1 MRGWRSL
8 LPILVFTVLYAAVS
22 LSVTNSYYQLVMTL
36 VPVWA
41 VFGLSWNLLS
51 GYTGLI
57 SFGHAAFFGVGA
69 YAVALGQ
76 IYFDLSPWIL
86 IPIAAMLGGA
96 AGLLIGFPTFRL
108 QGHYFA
114 LAMLAYPLAILYV
127 FEWLG
132 FQEITLPI
140 KRDNPIAYMQFA
152 DPRLYTLLAL
162 AMMLGTILLTRAI
175 ERSRFG
181 MALLAIKQNEAA
193 AEAAGINTLAW
204 KLRAISMSGTIA
216 GAIGGFYAV
225 VLLVVTPQSV
235 FGMLVSAQALTV
247 AMFGGVGTVWGPV
260 IGSVILIP
268 LAETLNAEAG
278 SRLPGIQGVIFG
290 LAIVCVILVAPEGLF
305 WKVRDFLRKRSA
317 PAMATPPNAPD
328 LASAAV
334 PATPLP
340 FRPERSRGIGRGT
353 GRGTGDVVL
362 EVRNLSRSFGGLK
375 AVQDVSFKLRRN
387 EILGII
393 GPNGAGKTTLFN
405 LLNGFLRP
413 GTGEILLD
421 GRDMSGR
428 KPHEL
433 CEAGIGRTFQIMR
446 PFQRMSISDNV
457 MVGAY
462 VRSRTDAEA
471 RQLAADAIARVG
483 LSEIADRIAGQLTT
497 KELRLME
504 LARALAGQPRVL
516 LLDETLAGLGHDEAN
531 EVVAVIQRLARDG
544 MTIAVIEH
552 TMQAMVRLVDSFLV
566 LDHGA
571 VIVEGEPE
579 AVTRDSRVIEA
590 YLGKKW
596 VAHAPH

>member
-1 MRGWRSL
+1 MREWRSL
-8 LPILVFTVLYAAVS
+8 LPIIIFTALYAALS

-41 VFGLSWNLLS
+41 IFGLSWNLLS

-69 YAVALGQ
+69 YAVVLGQ
-76 IYFDLSPWIL
+76 VHFDLSPWIM
-86 IPIAAMLGGA
+86 IPIAAVLGGI
-96 AGLLIGFPTFRL
+96 AGLLIGLPTFRL

-132 FQEITLPI
+132 LQEVTLPI
-140 KRDNPIAYMQFA
+140 KRENAAAYMQFS
-152 DPRLYTLLAL
+152 DHRVYTLLAL
-162 AMMLGTILLTRAI
+162 AMMFATILLTRAV

-204 KLRAISMSGTIA
+204 KLRAVTLSGAIA

-278 SRLPGIQGVIFG
+278 SRFPGIQGVIYG
-290 LAIVCVILVAPEGLF
+290 LAIICVILLAPEGLF
-305 WKVRDFLRKRSA
+305 WKIRDFWRKRSA
-317 PAMATPPNAPD
+317 APVTVNPGARD
-328 LASAAV
+328 ITTAV
-334 PATPLP
+334 PADLVPL
-340 FRPERSRGIGRGT
+340 RPKRSA
-353 GRGTGDVVL
+353 GTGDVVL

-375 AVQDVSFKLRRN
+375 AVQDVSFKLRQS

-413 GTGEILLD
+413 DTGQVLLD
-421 GRDMSGR
+421 GREMAGR

-446 PFQRMSISDNV
+446 PFLRMSISDNV
-457 MVGAY
+457 VVGAY
-462 VRSRTDAEA
+462 VRAKTDNKAK
-471 RQLAADAIARVG
+471 QLAADAIARVG
-483 LSEIADRIAGQLTT
+483 LSDIAGRIAGELTT

-504 LARALAGQPRVL
+504 LARALAGQPRIL

-544 MTIAVIEH
+544 MTIAIIEH

>member
-1 MRGWRSL
+1 MQGSRSL
-8 LPILVFTVLYAAVS
+8 LPILVFTALYAALS
-22 LSVTNSYYQLVMTL
+22 LSVTNSYYQLVLTL

-57 SFGHAAFFGVGA
+57 SFGHAAFFGIGA
-69 YAVALGQ
+69 YVTALGQ
-76 IYFDLSPWIL
+76 IYFDLSPWVL
-86 IPIAAMLGGA
+86 IPIAAMFGGV

-132 FQEITLPI
+132 FQEVTLPI

-162 AMMLGTILLTRAI
+162 AMMLGTILLTRMI
-175 ERSRFG
+175 EKSRFG

-193 AEAAGINTLAW
+193 AEAAGIDTLAW
-204 KLRAISMSGTIA
+204 KLRAITLSGAIA

-278 SRLPGIQGVIFG
+278 SRFPGIQGVIFG
-290 LAIVCVILVAPEGLF
+290 LAIISVILVAPEGLF
-305 WKVRDFLRKRSA
+305 WKLRDFRRKRPASQALATSSA
-317 PAMATPPNAPD
+317 PAQLAAAPITAAKPP
-328 LASAAV
+328 
-334 PATPLP
+334 
-340 FRPERSRGIGRGT
+340 RPERSQGSD
-353 GRGTGDVVL
+353 DVVL
-362 EVRNLSRSFGGLK
+362 EIRNLSRSFGGLK
-375 AVQDVSFKLRRN
+375 AVQNVSFKLRRN

-446 PFQRMSISDNV
+446 PFLRMSISDNV
-457 MVGAY
+457 VVGAY
-462 VRSRTDAEA
+462 VRAKTDAEA
-471 RQLAADAIARVG
+471 RQLAAEAIARVG
-483 LSEIADRIAGQLTT
+483 LSEIAERVASELTT

-504 LARALAGQPRVL
+504 LARALAGQPRIL

-544 MTIAVIEH
+544 MTIAIIEH

-579 AVTRDSRVIEA
+579 AITRDSRVIEA

-596 VAHAPH
+596 MAHAPH

>member
-1 MRGWRSL
+1 MTMQGLRSL
-8 LPILVFTVLYAAVS
+8 LPVLAFAVLYAAVS
-22 LSVTNSYYQLVMTL
+22 LSVSNSYYQLVLTL

-57 SFGHAAFFGVGA
+57 SFGHAAFFGIGA
-69 YAVALGQ
+69 YATALGQ
-76 IYFDLSPWIL
+76 IYFDLSPWL
-86 IPIAAMLGGA
+86 SIPIAAMLGGI

-140 KRDNPIAYMQFA
+140 KRDNPIAYMQFG

-162 AMMLGTILLTRAI
+162 AMMVATILLTRVV

-181 MALLAIKQNEAA
+181 MALLAIKQNAAA

-204 KLRAISMSGTIA
+204 KLRAITLSGAIA

-278 SRLPGIQGVIFG
+278 ARFPGIQGVIFG
-290 LAIVCVILVAPEGLF
+290 LAIVCVILLAPEGLF
-305 WKVRDFLRKRSA
+305 WKLRDLLRRRSGSRSVRLAQA
-317 PAMATPPNAPD
+317 PQ
-328 LASAAV
+328 LSAATAAAIPP
-334 PATPLP
+334 PAP
-340 FRPERSRGIGRGT
+340 RQRSSEAD
-353 GRGTGDVVL
+353 DVVL

-375 AVQDVSFKLRRN
+375 AVQDVSFKLRKN

-405 LLNGFLRP
+405 LVNGFLRP
-413 GTGEILLD
+413 DTGEVLID
-421 GRDMSGR
+421 GRNMSGH
-428 KPHEL
+428 KPHVL
-433 CEAGIGRTFQIMR
+433 CTAGIGRTFQVMR
-446 PFQRMSISDNV
+446 PFLRMSILDNV
-457 MVGAY
+457 VVGAY
-462 VRSRTDAEA
+462 VRAATDAQARRLATEA
-471 RQLAADAIARVG
+471 IERVG
-483 LSEIADRIAGQLTT
+483 LSAVADRLAGELST

-504 LARALAGQPRVL
+504 LARALAGQPRIL
-516 LLDETLAGLGHDEAN
+516 LLDETLAGLGHGEAD
-531 EVVAVIQRLARDG
+531 EVVAVLQRLARNG
-544 MTIAVIEH
+544 MTIAIIEH

-571 VIVEGEPE
+571 VITEGEPE
-579 AVTRDSRVIEA
+579 AVTRDVRVIEA

>member
-1 MRGWRSL
+1 MMMRGWRSL
-8 LPILVFTVLYAAVS
+8 LPILVFTALYAVVS

-41 VFGLSWNLLS
+41 IFGLSWNLLS

-69 YAVALGQ
+69 YTVVLCQ
-76 IYFDLSPWIL
+76 IHFDLSPWIT
-86 IPIAAMLGGA
+86 IPVAAVLGGI

-132 FQEITLPI
+132 LQEVTLPI

-152 DPRLYTLLAL
+152 DHRLYTLLAL
-162 AMMLGTILLTRAI
+162 AMMLATILLTRAV

-204 KLRAISMSGTIA
+204 KLRAVTLSGAIA

-278 SRLPGIQGVIFG
+278 SRFPGIQGVIYG
-290 LAIVCVILVAPEGLF
+290 LAIICVILLAPEGLF

-317 PAMATPPNAPD
+317 SPAAATPSPPD
-328 LASAAV
+328 VPVAAAVSAA
-334 PATPLP
+334 PAPA
-340 FRPERSRGIGRGT
+340 RAKRSV
-353 GRGTGDVVL
+353 GTGDVVL

-375 AVQDVSFKLRRN
+375 AVQDVSFKLRQN

-421 GRDMSGR
+421 GREMSGR

-446 PFQRMSISDNV
+446 PFLRMSISDNV
-457 MVGAY
+457 VVGAY
-462 VRSRTDAEA
+462 VRAGTDAEA
-471 RQLAADAIARVG
+471 RKLAADAIARVG
-483 LSEIADRIAGQLTT
+483 LSEIAERIAGELTT

-504 LARALAGQPRVL
+504 LARALAGQPRIL
-516 LLDETLAGLGHDEAN
+516 LLDETLAGLGHDEAD

-544 MTIAVIEH
+544 ITIAIIEH

-596 VAHAPH
+596 MAHAPH

>member
-1 MRGWRSL
+1 MPRFRSL
-8 LPILVFTVLYAAVS
+8 LPAIIFTIVYAVVS
-22 LSVTNSYYQLVMTL
+22 LSVTNSYYQLVLTL

-57 SFGHAAFFGVGA
+57 SFGHAAFFGIGA
-69 YAVALGQ
+69 YTTALGQ
-76 IYFDLSPWIL
+76 IYFDLSPWLL
-86 IPIAAMLGGA
+86 IPIAAMLGGI
-96 AGLLIGFPTFRL
+96 AGLLVGFPTFRL

-132 FQEITLPI
+132 FQEVTLPM
-140 KRDNPIAYMQFA
+140 KRDAPIAYMQFG
-152 DPRLYTLLAL
+152 DPRIYTLVAL
-162 AMMLGTILLTRAI
+162 AIMLATIILTRII
-175 ERSRFG
+175 EQSRFG

-204 KLRAISMSGTIA
+204 KLRAITLS
-216 GAIGGFYAV
+216 GAIAAAIGAFYAQ

-268 LAETLNAEAG
+268 LAEILHAEAG
-278 SRLPGIQGVIFG
+278 DRFPGIQGVIFG
-290 LAIVCVILVAPEGLF
+290 FAIICVILVAPEGLF
-305 WKVRDFLRKRSA
+305 WKLRDLLRKRFAKTTTA
-317 PAMATPPNAPD
+317 PTPAASHALQPTAAT
-328 LASAAV
+328 V
-334 PATPLP
+334 TPLP
-340 FRPERSRGIGRGT
+340 LARKRAATSEI
-353 GRGTGDVVL
+353 VL

-375 AVQDVSFKLRRN
+375 AVQNVSFTLHKN

-413 GTGEILLD
+413 DGGEVLIG
-421 GRDMSGR
+421 GRNMSGER
-428 KPHEL
+428 PHTI
-433 CEAGIGRTFQIMR
+433 CEAGIGRTFQVMR
-446 PFQRMSISDNV
+446 PFLRMSISDNV
-457 MVGAY
+457 IVGAY
-462 VRSRTDAEA
+462 VRAKTEDEA
-471 RQLAADAIARVG
+471 RKLAADAIARVG
-483 LSEIADRIAGQLTT
+483 LSDAADRVAGELST

-504 LARALAGQPRVL
+504 LARALAGQPRIL
-516 LLDETLAGLGHDEAN
+516 LLDETLAGLGHGEAD
-531 EVVAVIQRLARDG
+531 EVVAVIQQLARDG
-544 MTIAVIEH
+544 ITIAIIEH
-552 TMQAMVRLVDSFLV
+552 TMQAMVRLVDSFVV

-571 VIVEGEPE
+571 VITEGEPE
-579 AVTRDSRVIEA
+579 VVTRDNRVIEA

>member
-1 MRGWRSL
+1 MMRGWRSL
-8 LPILVFTVLYAAVS
+8 LPILVFTALYAAVS

-41 VFGLSWNLLS
+41 IFGLSWNLLS

-69 YAVALGQ
+69 YTVVLSQ
-76 IYFDLSPWIL
+76 VYFDLSPWVT
-86 IPIAAMLGGA
+86 IPIAAVLGGI

-132 FQEITLPI
+132 LQEVTLPI
-140 KRDNPIAYMQFA
+140 KRDNPFAYMQFA

-204 KLRAISMSGTIA
+204 KLRAVTLSGAIA
-216 GAIGGFYAV
+216 GAVGGFYAV

-278 SRLPGIQGVIFG
+278 SRFPGIQGVIYG
-290 LAIVCVILVAPEGLF
+290 LAIICVILLAPEGLF

-317 PAMATPPNAPD
+317 PAAAATANAPD
-328 LASAAV
+328 VSVAAAI
-334 PATPLP
+334 PAAPAP
-340 FRPERSRGIGRGT
+340 ARAKRPA
-353 GRGTGDVVL
+353 GTGDVVL

-421 GRDMSGR
+421 GREMSGR

-446 PFQRMSISDNV
+446 PFLRMSISDNV
-457 MVGAY
+457 VVGAY
-462 VRSRTDAEA
+462 VRARTDAEA
-471 RQLAADAIARVG
+471 RKLAADAIARVG
-483 LSEIADRIAGQLTT
+483 LSDISERIAGELTT

-504 LARALAGQPRVL
+504 LARALAGQPRIL
-516 LLDETLAGLGHDEAN
+516 LLDETLAGLGHDEAD

-544 MTIAVIEH
+544 MTIAIIEH

-596 VAHAPH
+596 MAHASN

>member
-1 MRGWRSL
+1 MPQFRSL
-8 LPILVFTVLYAAVS
+8 LPAIVFTIAYAVVS
-22 LSVTNSYYQLVMTL
+22 LSVTNSYYQLVLTL

-57 SFGHAAFFGVGA
+57 SFGHAAFFGIGA
-69 YAVALGQ
+69 YTTALGQ
-76 IYFDLSPWIL
+76 IYFDLPPWLL
-86 IPIAAMLGGA
+86 IPVAAMLGGI

-132 FQEITLPI
+132 FQEVTLPM
-140 KRDNPIAYMQFA
+140 KREAPIAYMQFG
-152 DPRLYTLLAL
+152 DPRIYTLLAL
-162 AMMLGTILLTRAI
+162 AIMLATIVLTRII
-175 ERSRFG
+175 EQSRFG

-204 KLRAISMSGTIA
+204 KLRAITLS
-216 GAIGGFYAV
+216 GAIAAAIGAFYAQ

-268 LAETLNAEAG
+268 LAEILHAEAG
-278 SRLPGIQGVIFG
+278 DRFPGIQGVIFG
-290 LAIVCVILVAPEGLF
+290 FAIICVILVAPEGLF
-305 WKVRDFLRKRSA
+305 WKLRDLLRKRFAEAATAPTPATPHASQPAEAAVTPLPLGRKRSA
-317 PAMATPPNAPD
+317 T
-328 LASAAV
+328 S
-334 PATPLP
+334 
-340 FRPERSRGIGRGT
+340 G
-353 GRGTGDVVL
+353 VVL
-362 EVRNLSRSFGGLK
+362 EVRSLSRSFGGLK
-375 AVQDVSFKLRRN
+375 AVQNVSFKLHRN

-413 GTGEILLD
+413 DQGAVLID
-421 GRDMSGR
+421 GRNMSGER
-428 KPHEL
+428 PHTI

-457 MVGAY
+457 VVGAY
-462 VRSRTDAEA
+462 VRAKTEGEA
-471 RQLAADAIARVG
+471 RKLAADAVARVG
-483 LSEIADRIAGQLTT
+483 LSGVADRLAGELST

-504 LARALAGQPRVL
+504 LARALAGQPRIL
-516 LLDETLAGLGHDEAN
+516 LLDETLAGLGHGEAD
-531 EVVAVIQRLARDG
+531 EVVAVIQQLARDG
-544 MTIAVIEH
+544 ITIAIIEH
-552 TMQAMVRLVDSFLV
+552 TMQAMVRLVDSFVV

-571 VIVEGEPE
+571 VITEGEPE
-579 AVTRDSRVIEA
+579 IVTRDNRVIEA

>member
-1 MRGWRSL
+1 MQGLRSL
-8 LPILVFTVLYAAVS
+8 LPILVFTALYAALS

-57 SFGHAAFFGVGA
+57 SFGHAAFFGIGA
-69 YAVALGQ
+69 YATALGQ
-76 IYFDLSPWIL
+76 IYFDLSPWAL
-86 IPIAAMLGGA
+86 IPVAAMLGGL

-114 LAMLAYPLAILYV
+114 LAMLAYPLAILFV

-132 FQEITLPI
+132 FQEVTLPI

-152 DPRLYTLLAL
+152 DPRLYTLVAL
-162 AMMLGTILLTRAI
+162 AMMLATILLTRAI
-175 ERSRFG
+175 ENSRFG
-181 MALLAIKQNEAA
+181 MALRAIKQNEAA
-193 AEAAGINTLAW
+193 AEAAGIDTLAW
-204 KLRAISMSGTIA
+204 KLRAITLSGAVA

-235 FGMLVSAQALTV
+235 FGMLMSAQALTV

-290 LAIVCVILVAPEGLF
+290 LAIICVILVAPEGLF
-305 WKVRDFLRKRSA
+305 WKVRDLLRKRSA
-317 PAMATPPNAPD
+317 PQVAASPRAPD
-328 LASAAV
+328 IVLAAADIAV
-334 PATPLP
+334 PK
-340 FRPERSRGIGRGT
+340 RSRPQRSQETEDI
-353 GRGTGDVVL
+353 VL
-362 EVRNLSRSFGGLK
+362 EVRNLSRAFGGLK

-393 GPNGAGKTTLFN
+393 GPNGAGKTTVFN

-413 GTGEILLD
+413 DHGEILID
-421 GRDMSGR
+421 GRNMSGR

-433 CEAGIGRTFQIMR
+433 SEAGIGRTFQIMR
-446 PFQRMSISDNV
+446 PFLRMSIADNV
-457 MVGAY
+457 VVGAY
-462 VRSRTDAEA
+462 VRTGTDAAA
-471 RQLAADAIARVG
+471 RQLAAEAIARVG
-483 LSEIADRIAGQLTT
+483 LSDISERVAGELTT

-504 LARALAGQPRVL
+504 LARALAGQPRIL

-531 EVVAVIQRLARDG
+531 EVVAVIQRLAQGG
-544 MTIAVIEH
+544 MTIAIIEH

-571 VIVEGEPE
+571 VVVEGEPE

-596 VAHAPH
+596 VAYAPR

>member
-1 MRGWRSL
+1 MTMRGWRSL
-8 LPILVFTVLYAAVS
+8 LPILVFTALYAAVS

-41 VFGLSWNLLS
+41 IFGLSWNLLS

-69 YAVALGQ
+69 YTVVLCQ
-76 IYFDLSPWIL
+76 IHFDLSPWVT
-86 IPIAAMLGGA
+86 IPIAAVLGGI

-132 FQEITLPI
+132 LQEVTLPI

-152 DPRLYTLLAL
+152 DHRLYTLLAL

-204 KLRAISMSGTIA
+204 KLRAVTLSGAIA
-216 GAIGGFYAV
+216 GAVGGFYAV

-278 SRLPGIQGVIFG
+278 SRFPGIQGVIYG
-290 LAIVCVILVAPEGLF
+290 LAIICVILLAPEGLF

-317 PAMATPPNAPD
+317 SPAAAKPSAPD
-328 LASAAV
+328 VPVAAAV
-334 PATPLP
+334 AAAPAPT
-340 FRPERSRGIGRGT
+340 RAKRCT
-353 GRGTGDVVL
+353 GTGDVVL

-375 AVQDVSFKLRRN
+375 AVQDVSFKLRQN

-421 GRDMSGR
+421 GREMSGR

-446 PFQRMSISDNV
+446 PFLRMSISDNV
-457 MVGAY
+457 VVGAY
-462 VRSRTDAEA
+462 VRAKTDAEA
-471 RQLAADAIARVG
+471 RKLATDAIARVG
-483 LSEIADRIAGQLTT
+483 LSEIAERIAGELTT

-504 LARALAGQPRVL
+504 LARALAGQPRIL
-516 LLDETLAGLGHDEAN
+516 LLDETLAGLGHDEAD

-544 MTIAVIEH
+544 MTIAIIEH

-596 VAHAPH
+596 MAHAPH

>member
-1 MRGWRSL
+1 MRALRTL
-8 LPILVFTVLYAAVS
+8 LPVIVLAALYAAVS
-22 LSVTNSYYQLVMTL
+22 LTVTNSYYQLILTL

-41 VFGLSWNLLS
+41 IFGLSWNLLS

-57 SFGHAAFFGVGA
+57 SFGHAAFFGIGA
-69 YAVALGQ
+69 YATALGQ
-76 IYFDLSPWIL
+76 IYLDLPPWVL
-86 IPIAAMLGGA
+86 IPIAAMLGGI

-140 KRDNPIAYMQFA
+140 KRESPIAYMQFS
-152 DPRLYTLLAL
+152 DPRSYTLLAL
-162 AMMLGTILLTRAI
+162 AMLFATILLTLLV

-204 KLRAISMSGTIA
+204 KLRAIALSGAIA

-260 IGSVILIP
+260 IGSAILIP

-278 SRLPGIQGVIFG
+278 SRIPGIQGVIFG
-290 LAIVCVILVAPEGLF
+290 LAIICVILLAPEGLF
-305 WKVRDFLRKRSA
+305 WKIRDLSRKRPASSSPAPSAAQAHSTAEIVPFKSA
-317 PAMATPPNAPD
+317 PRERP
-328 LASAAV
+328 SAA
-334 PATPLP
+334 
-340 FRPERSRGIGRGT
+340 
-353 GRGTGDVVL
+353 GDIIL
-362 EVRNLSRSFGGLK
+362 DVRNLSRAFGGLK

-405 LLNGFLRP
+405 LLNGFLKP
-413 GTGEILLD
+413 DAGEVLID

-433 CEAGIGRTFQIMR
+433 CEAGIGRTFQVMR
-446 PFQRMSISDNV
+446 PFLRMSVFDNV
-457 MVGAY
+457 VVGTY
-462 VRSRTDAEA
+462 VRAESDVEA
-471 RQLAADAIARVG
+471 GKLAADAIARVG
-483 LSEIADRIAGQLTT
+483 LSDIADRVAGELTT
-497 KELRLME
+497 KELRLTE
-504 LARALAGQPRVL
+504 LARALAGQPRIL

-544 MTIAVIEH
+544 MTIAIIEH

-579 AVTRDSRVIEA
+579 TVTRDARVIEA

-596 VAHAPH
+596 VAYAPH

>member
-1 MRGWRSL
+1 
-8 LPILVFTVLYAAVS
+8 
-22 LSVTNSYYQLVMTL
+22 
-36 VPVWA
+36 
-41 VFGLSWNLLS
+41 
-51 GYTGLI
+51 
-57 SFGHAAFFGVGA
+57 
-69 YAVALGQ
+69 
-76 IYFDLSPWIL
+76 
-86 IPIAAMLGGA
+86 
-96 AGLLIGFPTFRL
+96 
-108 QGHYFA
+108 
-114 LAMLAYPLAILYV
+114 
-127 FEWLG
+127 
-132 FQEITLPI
+132 
-140 KRDNPIAYMQFA
+140 
-152 DPRLYTLLAL
+152 
-162 AMMLGTILLTRAI
+162 
-175 ERSRFG
+175 
-181 MALLAIKQNEAA
+181 
-193 AEAAGINTLAW
+193 
-204 KLRAISMSGTIA
+204 
-216 GAIGGFYAV
+216 
-225 VLLVVTPQSV
+225 
-235 FGMLVSAQALTV
+235 MLVSAQALTV

-278 SRLPGIQGVIFG
+278 SRFPGIQGVIFG
-290 LAIVCVILVAPEGLF
+290 LAIVSVILVAPEGLF
-305 WKVRDFLRKRSA
+305 WKVRDVLRKRSA
-317 PAMATPPNAPD
+317 PPIATAPSAPD
-328 LASAAV
+328 LAVAAAILSP
-334 PATPLP
+334 PAPS
-340 FRPERSRGIGRGT
+340 RPERA
-353 GRGTGDVVL
+353 RGTGDVVL
-362 EVRNLSRSFGGLK
+362 DVRNLSRSFGGLK
-375 AVQDVSFKLRRN
+375 AVQDVSFKLRQN

-405 LLNGFLRP
+405 LLNGLLRP
-413 GTGEILLD
+413 ATGEILLD

-471 RQLAADAIARVG
+471 RRLAADAIARVG
-483 LSEIADRIAGQLTT
+483 LTGIAERIAGKLTT

-531 EVVAVIQRLARDG
+531 EVVAVIQQLARDG
-544 MTIAVIEH
+544 MTIAIIEH

-596 VAHAPH
+596 VAHAAH

>member
-1 MRGWRSL
+1 MMRGWRSL
-8 LPILVFTVLYAAVS
+8 LPILVFTALYAAVS

-41 VFGLSWNLLS
+41 IFGLSWNLLS

-69 YAVALGQ
+69 YTVVLSQ
-76 IYFDLSPWIL
+76 IYFDLSPWVT
-86 IPIAAMLGGA
+86 IPIAAVLGGI

-132 FQEITLPI
+132 LQEVTLPI

-152 DPRLYTLLAL
+152 DHRLYTLLAL
-162 AMMLGTILLTRAI
+162 AMMLATILLTRAV

-204 KLRAISMSGTIA
+204 KLRAVTLSGAIA
-216 GAIGGFYAV
+216 GAVGGFYAV

-278 SRLPGIQGVIFG
+278 SRFPGIQGVIYG
-290 LAIVCVILVAPEGLF
+290 LAIICVILLAPEGLF

-317 PAMATPPNAPD
+317 PPAAATPSAPD
-328 LASAAV
+328 VPVAAAV
-334 PATPLP
+334 PAAPA
-340 FRPERSRGIGRGT
+340 PERAKRSV
-353 GRGTGDVVL
+353 GTGDVVL

-375 AVQDVSFKLRRN
+375 AVQDVSFKLRQN

-421 GRDMSGR
+421 GREMSGR

-446 PFQRMSISDNV
+446 PFLRMSISDNV
-457 MVGAY
+457 VVGAY
-462 VRSRTDAEA
+462 VRAKTDAEA

-483 LSEIADRIAGQLTT
+483 LSEIAERIAGELTT

-504 LARALAGQPRVL
+504 LARALAGQPRIL
-516 LLDETLAGLGHDEAN
+516 LLDETLAGLGHDEAD

-544 MTIAVIEH
+544 MTIAIIEH

-596 VAHAPH
+596 MAHAPH

>member
-1 MRGWRSL
+1 MTMRGWRSL
-8 LPILVFTVLYAAVS
+8 LPIIVFAALYAAVS

-41 VFGLSWNLLS
+41 IFGLSWNLLS

-69 YAVALGQ
+69 YAVVLGQ
-76 IYFDLSPWIL
+76 IHFDLSPWIM
-86 IPIAAMLGGA
+86 IPIAAVLGGV

-132 FQEITLPI
+132 LQEVTLPI

-152 DPRLYTLLAL
+152 DHRLYTLLAL
-162 AMMLGTILLTRAI
+162 AMMLATILLTRAI

-193 AEAAGINTLAW
+193 AEAAGINTLVW
-204 KLRAISMSGTIA
+204 KLRAVTLSGAIA
-216 GAIGGFYAV
+216 GAVGGFYAV

-278 SRLPGIQGVIFG
+278 SRFPGIQGVIYG
-290 LAIVCVILVAPEGLF
+290 LAIICVILLAPEGLF

-317 PAMATPPNAPD
+317 PPAAAKPRAPD
-328 LASAAV
+328 V
-334 PATPLP
+334 PAVVPVP
-340 FRPERSRGIGRGT
+340 VIPMPSRPKRSV
-353 GRGTGDVVL
+353 GTGDVVL

-375 AVQDVSFKLRRN
+375 AVQGVSFKLRQN

-421 GRDMSGR
+421 GREMSGR

-446 PFQRMSISDNV
+446 PFLRMSISDNV
-457 MVGAY
+457 VVGAY
-462 VRSRTDAEA
+462 VRAKTDAEA
-471 RQLAADAIARVG
+471 RQLAADAITRVG
-483 LSEIADRIAGQLTT
+483 LSAIADRIAGELTT

-504 LARALAGQPRVL
+504 LARALAGQPRIL

-544 MTIAVIEH
+544 MTIAIIEH

>member
-1 MRGWRSL
+1 
-8 LPILVFTVLYAAVS
+8 
-22 LSVTNSYYQLVMTL
+22 
-36 VPVWA
+36 
-41 VFGLSWNLLS
+41 
-51 GYTGLI
+51 
-57 SFGHAAFFGVGA
+57 
-69 YAVALGQ
+69 
-76 IYFDLSPWIL
+76 
-86 IPIAAMLGGA
+86 
-96 AGLLIGFPTFRL
+96 
-108 QGHYFA
+108 
-114 LAMLAYPLAILYV
+114 
-127 FEWLG
+127 
-132 FQEITLPI
+132 
-140 KRDNPIAYMQFA
+140 
-152 DPRLYTLLAL
+152 
-162 AMMLGTILLTRAI
+162 
-175 ERSRFG
+175 

-204 KLRAISMSGTIA
+204 KLRAVTLSGAIA
-216 GAIGGFYAV
+216 GAVGGFYAV

-278 SRLPGIQGVIFG
+278 SRFPGIQGVIYG
-290 LAIVCVILVAPEGLF
+290 LAIICVILLAPEGLF
-305 WKVRDFLRKRSA
+305 WRVRDFLRRRSA
-317 PAMATPPNAPD
+317 PVAVTPSASDVPVAAPV
-328 LASAAV
+328 AAA
-334 PATPLP
+334 PMPW
-340 FRPERSRGIGRGT
+340 RPKRSV
-353 GRGTGDVVL
+353 GTGDVVL
-362 EVRNLSRSFGGLK
+362 EVRNVSRSFGGLK
-375 AVQDVSFKLRRN
+375 AVQDVSFKLRQN

-446 PFQRMSISDNV
+446 PFLRMSISDNV
-457 MVGAY
+457 VVGAY
-462 VRSRTDAEA
+462 VRAKTDAEA
-471 RQLAADAIARVG
+471 RQLATHAIARVG
-483 LSEIADRIAGQLTT
+483 LSEIADRIAGELTT

-504 LARALAGQPRVL
+504 LARALAGQPRIL

-531 EVVAVIQRLARDG
+531 EVVAVIQRLAREG
-544 MTIAVIEH
+544 MTIAIIEH

-571 VIVEGEPE
+571 VIVEGKPE

>member
-1 MRGWRSL
+1 MQNLRSL
-8 LPILVFTVLYAAVS
+8 LPILIFTALYAALS

-41 VFGLSWNLLS
+41 IFGLSWNLLS

-69 YAVALGQ
+69 YAVVLGQ
-76 IYFDLSPWIL
+76 VYFDLSPWIM
-86 IPIAAMLGGA
+86 IPIAAVLGGI
-96 AGLLIGFPTFRL
+96 AGILIGFPTFRL

-132 FQEITLPI
+132 LQEVTLPI
-140 KRDNPIAYMQFA
+140 KRENPIAYMQFA
-152 DPRLYTLLAL
+152 DHRFYTLLAL
-162 AMMLGTILLTRAI
+162 AMMLGTILLTRAV

-204 KLRAISMSGTIA
+204 KLRAITLSGAIA
-216 GAIGGFYAV
+216 GAVGGFYAV

-278 SRLPGIQGVIFG
+278 SRFPGIQGVIYG
-290 LAIVCVILVAPEGLF
+290 LAIICVILLAPEGLF
-305 WKVRDFLRKRSA
+305 WKVRDFFRKRPTPRIA
-317 PAMATPPNAPD
+317 ATPPDAQT
-328 LASAAV
+328 ATAALV
-334 PATPLP
+334 PL
-340 FRPERSRGIGRGT
+340 RPKRSQ
-353 GRGTGDVVL
+353 GTGDIVL

-446 PFQRMSISDNV
+446 PFLRMSISDNV
-457 MVGAY
+457 VVGAY
-462 VRSRTDAEA
+462 VRARTDAEA
-471 RQLAADAIARVG
+471 RQLATEAIARVG
-483 LSEIADRIAGQLTT
+483 LSDIADRIAGELTT

-504 LARALAGQPRVL
+504 LARALAGQPRIL

-544 MTIAVIEH
+544 MTIAIIEH

-596 VAHAPH
+596 MAHAQH

>member
-1 MRGWRSL
+1 MQGSRSL
-8 LPILVFTVLYAAVS
+8 LPILVFTALYAALS
-22 LSVTNSYYQLVMTL
+22 LSVTNSYYQLVLAL

-57 SFGHAAFFGVGA
+57 SFGHAAFFGIGA
-69 YAVALGQ
+69 YVTALGQ
-76 IYFDLSPWIL
+76 IYFDLSPWVL
-86 IPIAAMLGGA
+86 IPIAAMFGGV

-132 FQEITLPI
+132 FQEVTLPI

-162 AMMLGTILLTRAI
+162 AMMLGTILLTRVI
-175 ERSRFG
+175 EKSRFG

-193 AEAAGINTLAW
+193 AEAAGIDTLAW
-204 KLRAISMSGTIA
+204 KLRAITLSGAIA

-278 SRLPGIQGVIFG
+278 SRFPGIQGVIFG
-290 LAIVCVILVAPEGLF
+290 LAIISVILVAPEGLF
-305 WKVRDFLRKRSA
+305 WKLRDFLRRRPASQAVATSSA
-317 PAMATPPNAPD
+317 PAQLTAVPIAAATPP
-328 LASAAV
+328 
-334 PATPLP
+334 
-340 FRPERSRGIGRGT
+340 RPERSQGSD
-353 GRGTGDVVL
+353 DVVL
-362 EVRNLSRSFGGLK
+362 EIRNLSRSFGGLK
-375 AVQDVSFKLRRN
+375 AVQNVSFKLRRN

-446 PFQRMSISDNV
+446 PFLRMSISDNV
-457 MVGAY
+457 VVGAY
-462 VRSRTDAEA
+462 VRAKTDAEA
-471 RQLAADAIARVG
+471 RQLAAEAIARVG
-483 LSEIADRIAGQLTT
+483 LSGIAERVASELTT

-504 LARALAGQPRVL
+504 LARALAGQPRIL

-544 MTIAVIEH
+544 MTIAIIEH

-579 AVTRDSRVIEA
+579 AITRDSRVIEA

-596 VAHAPH
+596 MAHAPH